1 MSKAT
6 GNRKK
11 LDKDGDGKI
20 TGKDLAMLRSGKKGK
35 TMKKTKNGT
44 KKMKMMYGGT
54 TKKKMN
60 NRKFSATTWMQNSA
74 LLISS
79 LIFIL
84 AIGEWL
90 FPKYLNI

>member
-20 TGKDLAMLRSGKKGK
+20 TGKDLAMLRSGKKGI

-44 KKMKMMYGGT
+44 KKKMMYGGT
-54 TKKKMN
+54 MKKKMQMGGGLKKTKKMARGGVKAKKMSRGGPVR
-60 NRKFSATTWMQNSA
+60 RK
-74 LLISS
+74 
-79 LIFIL
+79 
-84 AIGEWL
+84 
-90 FPKYLNI
+90 

>member
-20 TGKDLAMLRSGKKGK
+20 TGKDFAMLRSGKKGK

-44 KKMKMMYGGT
+44 KKKMMYGGT
-54 TKKKMN
+54 MKKKMQMGGAMKKTKKRGRGGVKAKKMSRGGPVR
-60 NRKFSATTWMQNSA
+60 RK
-74 LLISS
+74 
-79 LIFIL
+79 
-84 AIGEWL
+84 
-90 FPKYLNI
+90 

>member
-20 TGKDLAMLRSGKKGK
+20 TGKDFAMLRNGKKGK

-44 KKMKMMYGGT
+44 KKKMMYGGT
-54 TKKKMN
+54 MKKKMQMGGGLKKTKKMARGGVKAKKMSRGGPVR
-60 NRKFSATTWMQNSA
+60 RK
-74 LLISS
+74 
-79 LIFIL
+79 
-84 AIGEWL
+84 
-90 FPKYLNI
+90 

>member
-11 LDKDGDGKI
+11 LDKDGDGKF

-44 KKMKMMYGGT
+44 KKKMMYGGT
-54 TKKKMN
+54 MKKKMQMGGGLKKTKKMARGGVKAKKMSRGGPVR
-60 NRKFSATTWMQNSA
+60 RK
-74 LLISS
+74 
-79 LIFIL
+79 
-84 AIGEWL
+84 
-90 FPKYLNI
+90 